1 MYAPF
6 GLDSSNVAE
15 SYQNMLRLYEVLTT
29 KKEGGILNMV
39 YNDAQ
44 SA

>member
-1 MYAPF
+1 
-6 GLDSSNVAE
+6 
-15 SYQNMLRLYEVLTT
+15 LRLYEVLTT

-39 YNDAQ
+39 YNDVQ